1 MLTDVEAVEDEPE
14 AARARALSELQHAAA
29 LSPANVRVLVA
40 QAEVMAA
47 EEAEEVLE
55 RAYCLAPGD
64 ARVVTALAEVCL
76 CTYLCV
82 LVRLVSTCGAYGGV
96 IRLVYT
102 CGARGGVTA
111 PMYVCAHHTSVYAAG
126 TRMLAPNV
134 LVLESHIPTSQL
146 GPSLVLRTELKTGYE
161 SGCLYDLST
170 VGKGCGGLGKTYF
183 YSMCGQVLL
192 AAGGPARAP
201 RRARATRM
209 LEDAATRRHLIQ

>member
-1 MLTDVEAVEDEPE
+1 MCPHTTIYLGGGGEDAADEAE

-82 LVRLVSTCGAYGGV
+82 LVRLVSTCGA
-96 IRLVYT
+96 
-102 CGARGGVTA
+102 RGGVTA
-111 PMYVCAHHTSVYAAG
+111 PMYEA
-126 TRMLAPNV
+126 
-134 LVLESHIPTSQL
+134 
-146 GPSLVLRTELKTGYE
+146 
-161 SGCLYDLST
+161 
-170 VGKGCGGLGKTYF
+170 
-183 YSMCGQVLL
+183 
-192 AAGGPARAP
+192 
-201 RRARATRM
+201 
-209 LEDAATRRHLIQ
+209 